1 MFLCTNPFAYAH
13 VANLH
18 AKSTQSYQ
26 LWASIASY
34 LLAGSMFYEYSCFF
48 CSTVGPTMIGIDIY
62 VISLSEVSEKTMVS
76 ACLTSFGNNFQT
88 NIFCSTQSIINNK
101 TEYLSN
107 QVFL

>member
-1 MFLCTNPFAYAH
+1 
-13 VANLH
+13 
-18 AKSTQSYQ
+18 
-26 LWASIASY
+26 
-34 LLAGSMFYEYSCFF
+34 
-48 CSTVGPTMIGIDIY
+48 MIGIDIY

-101 TEYLSN
+101 TEYLSK